1 MSSDIGLAIQ
11 WGLIGDVGLLIDHL
25 HGDNDM
31 VIFGTVAQRLSSCLA
46 TMDQL
51 LCQSHAV
58 VTSFISAESNSGKAD
73 TTSTTSLRDVVAH
86 ILGEVESIA
95 YSC

>member
-11 WGLIGDVGLLIDHL
+11 WGVIGDVGVFIDQL
-25 HGDNDM
+25 GDNETTF
-31 VIFGTVAQRLSSCLA
+31 FGTVPQRISSCLA

-58 VTSFISAESNSGKAD
+58 VTSFVLSESSSGKAD
-73 TTSTTSLRDVVAH
+73 TTPTTSPRDVVAH
-86 ILGEVESIA
+86 ILGEVGLI
-95 YSC
+95 